1 MAKEIKCTHPERL
14 GNRNSADC
22 SVEQRRFCHPPKI
35 EANKP
40 QEGDNRLKEKV
51 QAALD
56 KIRPSLQADGGDVE
70 LVDVNEKSGAIR
82 PRLTGHCAGCPMS
95 QMTLK
100 NGIERILKSEIPE
113 VKTVLA
119 V

>member
-1 MAKEIKCTHPERL
+1 MAKEIKCSHPESL
-14 GNRNSADC
+14 GGRNPADC
-22 SVEQRRFCHPPKI
+22 SAEQRRICHPPKI
-35 EANKP
+35 EENIP

-51 QAALD
+51 QAALN
-56 KIRPSLQADGGDVE
+56 KIRPNLQADGGDVE
-70 LVDVNEKSGAIR
+70 LVDVKEKTGVVML
-82 PRLTGHCAGCPMS
+82 RLTGHCAGCPMS

-100 NGIERILKSEIPE
+100 NGIERILKQEIPE